1 MAKANVS
8 AAGVTSG
15 KNFLSLVKT
24 NKLFLGVTIVVVVFV
39 FYKVTGLQKA
49 NSLIFYLLLR
59 ESAKVFSFLGIHLN
73 VILSNLDFNVFT
85 FLNKSI
91 IFLEDTLNSPLS

>member
-39 FYKVTGLQKA
+39 FYKVTGL
-49 NSLIFYLLLR
+49 
-59 ESAKVFSFLGIHLN
+59 
-73 VILSNLDFNVFT
+73 
-85 FLNKSI
+85 
-91 IFLEDTLNSPLS
+91 